1 MSALYEQ
8 SGVIVRPSVSG
19 DRYGNKKRDY
29 GDTAD
34 RIPIDE
40 INVQPA
46 GGSSED
52 TDDKQ
57 ITVTGYLLVSSP
69 GTMPD
74 LRETDRLEVDGMTLE
89 VTGKVGR
96 WPVPAGVRHIEAQLK
111 EVT

>member
-8 SGVIVRPSVSG
+8 SGVIVRPAAST
-19 DRYGNKKRDY
+19 DRYGNAKRDY
-29 GDTAD
+29 GAAAD
-34 RIPIDE
+34 RIAITQ

-46 GGSSED
+46 GGSTED

-57 ITVTGYLLVSSP
+57 VTVTGYLLVSAP

-74 LRETDRLEVDGMTLE
+74 FRETDRLEVDGMTLE
-89 VTGKVGR
+89 VTGRVGR
-96 WPVPAGVRHIEAQLK
+96 WPVPAGVRHIEARLK